1 MNKVKRVLL
10 GFSVLL
16 TIALGILIRYVS
28 NEIYKYHRFI
38 TFDDSKGR
46 FDRFFAT
53 FQEGTVFLWIIWGV
67 LLVLLIL
74 QLLLEFRKE
83 R

>member
-10 GFSVLL
+10 CFSVLL
-16 TIALGILIRYVS
+16 TIALGFLIKYVT
-28 NEIYKYHRFI
+28 NEIYRYHRFI
-38 TFDDSKGR
+38 TFDESKER
-46 FDRFFAT
+46 FESFFTT

-67 LLVLLIL
+67 LLVILIL
-74 QLLLEFRKE
+74 QLYFEFRKE